1 MKPLLPA
8 GLLPVGLL
16 LWAAAVRADETT
28 VAVAANFTEPATE
41 IAELFE
47 ARTGHTAVLSF
58 GASGQFFTQIAQG
71 APFDVFLS
79 ADAERPARAVEE
91 GLGVA
96 DTAFTYAIGRLVL
109 WSRDPGRVTGPE
121 TLAAGDFARLAT
133 ADPAAAPYGAAALET
148 MRHLDVLAAVE
159 PKLVTGTNI
168 SQAFQ
173 FVATGNAELGFVAL
187 SQLAGDTAGSRWVV
201 PAELHAPIRQ
211 DAVLLTAGADNAAA
225 RAFLDF
231 LKGPEAAAVIE
242 RFGYGLDRAP
252 EGAAG

>member
-8 GLLPVGLL
+8 ALL
-16 LWAAAVRADETT
+16 LWATSVQADEAT

-41 IAELFE
+41 IAELFT
-47 ARTGHTAVLSF
+47 AQTGHVAVLSF
-58 GASGQFFTQIAQG
+58 GASGQFFTQITQG

-79 ADAERPARAVEE
+79 ADAARPARVVEE
-91 GLGVA
+91 GFGVA

-121 TLAAGDFARLAT
+121 ILEAADFARLAI
-133 ADPAAAPYGAAALET
+133 ADPAAAPYGAAAVET
-148 MRHLDVLAAVE
+148 MRHLGVLEALE

-168 SQAFQ
+168 SQTFQ
-173 FVATGNAELGFVAL
+173 FVATGNAEVGFVAL
-187 SQLAGDTAGSRWVV
+187 SQLAGDATGSRWLV
-201 PAELHAPIRQ
+201 PPELHAPIRQ
-211 DAVLLTAGADNAAA
+211 DAVLLTTGADNAAA